1 MIGSMSKI
9 ATTHSIS
16 VVIPVFNG
24 RASIAQVV
32 NNLEPL
38 THEST
43 TANGVS
49 FCVSEIVLVFDCGT
63 DGSEV
68 ILKELEENHL
78 FVRVVWLMRNFGQHA
93 ATIAGMA
100 STTSDWIVTLDEDCQ
115 QNPADI
121 PRMLDTAMMS
131 GSQIV
136 YAKPTNRPPH
146 GLVRNACSK
155 VVKGP
160 ISRLLTNGEVQN
172 FNSFRLIL
180 GEVGRTLAAY
190 VGHGVY
196 LDVALQWIAQKAT
209 TCDVVLMSE
218 ARKNSGYTRRTLL
231 SHFWRLVLSSGTRL
245 LRLASLV
252 GVISFLGGLILAI
265 GVILGKVFLDYPV
278 TGWASV
284 FVALLLF
291 SGLTLLFL
299 GVIAEYVG
307 LLVRTTIGKP
317 LYVIGSDPHH
327 SALGRH
333 KQL

>member
-1 MIGSMSKI
+1 MSKI

-121 PRMLDTAMMS
+121 PRMLDERLS
-131 GSQIV
+131 NSLCQ
-136 YAKPTNRPPH
+136 TN
-146 GLVRNACSK
+146 K
-155 VVKGP
+155 
-160 ISRLLTNGEVQN
+160 
-172 FNSFRLIL
+172 
-180 GEVGRTLAAY
+180 
-190 VGHGVY
+190 
-196 LDVALQWIAQKAT
+196 
-209 TCDVVLMSE
+209 
-218 ARKNSGYTRRTLL
+218 
-231 SHFWRLVLSSGTRL
+231 
-245 LRLASLV
+245 
-252 GVISFLGGLILAI
+252 
-265 GVILGKVFLDYPV
+265 
-278 TGWASV
+278 
-284 FVALLLF
+284 
-291 SGLTLLFL
+291 
-299 GVIAEYVG
+299 
-307 LLVRTTIGKP
+307 
-317 LYVIGSDPHH
+317 
-327 SALGRH
+327 
-333 KQL
+333 